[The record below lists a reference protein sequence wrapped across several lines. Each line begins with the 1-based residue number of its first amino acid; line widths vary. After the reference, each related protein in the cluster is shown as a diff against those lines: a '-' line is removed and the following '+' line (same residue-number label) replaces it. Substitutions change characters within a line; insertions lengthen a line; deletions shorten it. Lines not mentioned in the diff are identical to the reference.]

1 MGLKHRE
8 VLTFWKNKT
17 SWFIDQMINVVT
29 CDILSAESEFYTKRS
44 MLGHTAFPLSVSQH
58 VSYGQRLG

>member
-8 VLTFWKNKT
+8 VLTEKVKPAGLLT
-17 SWFIDQMINVVT
+17 RMNVVT

-44 MLGHTAFPLSVSQH
+44 MLGYTAFPLSVRQH
-58 VSYGQRLG
+58 VSYG

>member
-1 MGLKHRE
+1 MGLKEKSSPFEKIKPAGLLIR
-8 VLTFWKNKT
+8 
-17 SWFIDQMINVVT
+17 MNVVT
-29 CDILSAESEFYTKRS
+29 CDILSAESELYTKRS